1 MKPLWIAAGFS
12 LAAYAGTAF
21 AQMHEHAMGKN
32 LGDIKFATT
41 PGLPDCAQ
49 NAVLSGDPAKGPSII
64 LGKIAAGCTVR
75 WHWHTPNEHLMLVS
89 GRARLEHRDGKPFT
103 LEAGGYAMMPA
114 RHVHQFSCLSDCVM
128 YVHSDGPFD
137 IHYVDN

>member
-1 MKPLWIAAGFS
+1 MKLQYLALGAS
-12 LAAYAGTAF
+12 LAVAGAAL
-21 AQMHEHAMGKN
+21 AQGHEHSVGRN
-32 LGDIKFATT
+32 LPDVQFTVT
-41 PGLPDCAQ
+41 PGLPDCAR
-49 NAVLSGDPAKGPSII
+49 NAVMSGDPSKGPSII
-64 LGKIAAGCTVR
+64 LGKLAAGCTVR

-89 GRARLEHRDGKPFT
+89 GRARLEPKDGKPFT

-114 RHVHQFSCLSDCVM
+114 RHVHQFTCVNECVM